1 MALQS
6 KMPAPKPSAT
16 HDRAVWVHLKLRKK
30 ACGRAL
36 RVGKTGV
43 PGGMPCL
50 KIGGI
55 EWMVAHLGGFEPSTN
70 RFVAEYSIQ
79 LSYRCTPCEKRSRQV
94 AHLGGFEPSTNRF
107 VAEYSIQ
114 LSYRCMRLATFLRW
128 HIIPAQ
134 IAFTSFFEKAIA
146 PFINR
151 SQGRPSG
158 QKPHLCSKPLTGILD
173 APVSLL

>member
-1 MALQS
+1 M
-6 KMPAPKPSAT
+6 
-16 HDRAVWVHLKLRKK
+16 HLKLRKK

-55 EWMVAHLGGFEPSTN
+55 EWM
-70 RFVAEYSIQ
+70 
-79 LSYRCTPCEKRSRQV
+79 V